1 MTFFLYNNRAFFDSH
16 LKAGNCMG
24 AHMHYRM
31 FHAIILY
38 YESSLN
44 LGAIKNSI
52 IALISRHLAY
62 QVGGR
67 MEKFIRHW
75 RLGVLPKGFLK
86 RFDRY
91 K

>member
-16 LKAGNCMG
+16 LKAGSCMG

-31 FHAIILY
+31 FHTIILY

-62 QVGGR
+62 QVGRGW
-67 MEKFIRHW
+67 KNVYGIGDWAFIPR
-75 RLGVLPKGFLK
+75 VF
-86 RFDRY
+86 
-91 K
+91 